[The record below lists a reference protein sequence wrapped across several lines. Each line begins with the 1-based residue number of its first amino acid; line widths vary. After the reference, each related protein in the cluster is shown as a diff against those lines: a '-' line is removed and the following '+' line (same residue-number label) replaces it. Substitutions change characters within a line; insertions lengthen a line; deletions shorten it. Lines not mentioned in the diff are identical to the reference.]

1 MKDGQVQLVLDGSAV
16 LAYAAGSIRVG
27 ETIAEVVDEGAR
39 FGASVVALAEA
50 SRVVRDEEALGVPLL
65 ARHARF
71 EPLPAMSQDW
81 TRIAWWSRVLGSV
94 DRAAAVVEALD
105 REAYVVTAEP
115 ETYDVKG
122 VDELPVTG
130 V

>member
-1 MKDGQVQLVLDGSAV
+1 MKDLEIQLVLDSSAV
-16 LAYAAGSIRVG
+16 LAYAAGSIDLG

-50 SRVVRDEEALGVPLL
+50 SRLVRPDDALGIPLL
-65 ARHARF
+65 TRHARF
-71 EPLPAMSQDW
+71 EPLPAESQDW
-81 TRIAWWSRVLGSV
+81 TRIAWWSRALGSV

-105 REAYVVTAEP
+105 HEAYVVTTEP
-115 ETYDVKG
+115 EAYDRKG
-122 VDELPVTG
+122 IDELPVIG